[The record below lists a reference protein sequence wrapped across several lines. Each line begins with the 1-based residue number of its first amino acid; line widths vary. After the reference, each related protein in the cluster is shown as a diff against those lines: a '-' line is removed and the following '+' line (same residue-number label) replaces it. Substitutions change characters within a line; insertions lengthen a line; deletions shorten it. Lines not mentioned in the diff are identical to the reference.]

1 MSYIQILSYFRFPV
15 FKLSAFGIFALN
27 PKFTELPPTLT
38 ETQFSADFSKSI
50 FFSSIDRLYV
60 KNICPSSEFDSLS
73 FSTSLRVWSP
83 FSIFSMFEIFLLH
96 MGYNWFHSYGI
107 SNILCWHSRL
117 KVERIKTITN
127 CFKYGFALEY
137 VRIISYLCTSITA

>member
-15 FKLSAFGIFALN
+15 FKSSTFGIFALD

-50 FFSSIDRLYV
+50 FFSSIDRLHL

-73 FSTSLRVWSP
+73 FSTSKSVWSP
-83 FSIFSMFEIFLLH
+83 FSIFSMVEKSDWLAFLYILYIYILLLLLYKVPMKIPTNHFFFENAKI
-96 MGYNWFHSYGI
+96 
-107 SNILCWHSRL
+107 
-117 KVERIKTITN
+117 
-127 CFKYGFALEY
+127 
-137 VRIISYLCTSITA
+137 YL

>member
-50 FFSSIDRLYV
+50 FFSSIDRLHV

-73 FSTSLRVWSP
+73 FSTSTSVWSP
-83 FSIFSMFEIFLLH
+83 FSIFSMVEKSDWLAFLYILYIYIYYYYYYIRFLWKSQPITFFSKMLKSIFKH
-96 MGYNWFHSYGI
+96 
-107 SNILCWHSRL
+107 
-117 KVERIKTITN
+117 RIKAWN
-127 CFKYGFALEY
+127 LENKMA
-137 VRIISYLCTSITA
+137 S